1 MDFTKQEILAFAA
14 ERNLKVE
21 DNAANYNELT
31 DVYTAPYLGIELDC
45 KTWAWFYGFSDG
57 TYSYDH
63 HYYCVTGTKQS
74 RRTWLRLEFIGLDF

>member
-31 DVYTAPYLGIELDC
+31 DVYTAHYLGIELDC

-63 HYYCVTGTKQS
+63 HYYCATGTKQS
-74 RRTWLRLEFIGLDF
+74 RRTWLRREFIGLDF

>member
-1 MDFTKQEILAFAA
+1 MDYTKQEILDFAA
-14 ERNLKVE
+14 ERNLKIE

-31 DVYTAPYLGIELDC
+31 DVYTPASLGIELNC

-63 HYYCVTGTKQS
+63 HYYCGTGAKQ
-74 RRTWLRLEFIGLDF
+74 RRSSWLRRAFKGLDF